1 MRGTGECK
9 RLIRGG
15 GVDKRFIRGEGVDKR
30 GGVDKREVVY
40 KRRRGG

>member
-15 GVDKRFIRGEGVDKR
+15 GVDKRFIRGEGVDNR
-30 GGVDKREVVY
+30 GGVDKRG
-40 KRRRGG
+40 RGG